1 MPQHDSFPVA
11 WSIAIVKQASDRAL
25 NRALA
30 LLESMPLVDGHNDLP
45 WVIRNDTAAKGDVAA
60 YALERQR
67 NDGDTDIPRLKAGR
81 VSGQVWAAYVP
92 TEIAHPGRAVM
103 EQIDIVLQIQTAHPE
118 VFLPVRRA
126 ADFLRAKK
134 AGKIASML
142 AVEGGVGLENS
153 LAPLRVWHAAGAR
166 LMTLCHNGTLDWCDS
181 ATDEARHGGLTA
193 FGRAVVRELNRLGM
207 MVDCAHV
214 APSVMR
220 QVLEISAAPVV
231 FSHSNARALC
241 DHVRNVPDDVLDL
254 VRQRGGLVMATF
266 IPDFLSETVRQWMGP
281 LRASFVLHTEAE
293 RLSKIGEHEKT
304 HGPRPL
310 AKLEDVAGHIEYIA
324 NRIGPEKVGIG
335 SDFFG
340 VATTPVGLEDVRR
353 FPHLLAE
360 MIRRGWSDEAV
371 AGLAGGNFIRAFR
384 AVEREGARLRKTLP
398 VPYGTTET
406 IADSP

>member
-1 MPQHDSFPVA
+1 MARPATARSTRDG
-11 WSIAIVKQASDRAL
+11 AL
-25 NRALA
+25 ARALA
-30 LLESMPLVDGHNDLP
+30 LLETMPLIDGHNDLP
-45 WVIRNDTAAKGDVAA
+45 WVIRNNAAAKGNVAA
-60 YALERQR
+60 YDLARQR
-67 NDGDTDIPRLKAGR
+67 NDGDTDIPRLRSGR

-92 TEIAHPGRAVM
+92 SEIAHPARAVM
-103 EQIDIVLQIQTAHPE
+103 EQIDIVLQMNAAHPE

-126 ADFLRAKK
+126 ADFARAKR

-166 LMTLCHNGTLDWCDS
+166 LMTLCHNGTLDWIDS
-181 ATDEARHGGLTA
+181 ATDKARHGGLTA
-193 FGRAVVRELNRLGM
+193 FGRAVVHELNRLGM

-220 QVLEISAAPVV
+220 QVLEISSAPVV

-254 VRQRGGLVMATF
+254 VRARGGLVMATF
-266 IPDFLSETVRQWMGP
+266 IPDFLSEQVRQWMGP

-293 RLSKIGEHEKT
+293 RLSKIAVHEKT

-310 AKLEDVAGHIEYIA
+310 ARLEDVAGHIEYIA
-324 NRIGPEKVGIG
+324 NRIGMEKVGIG

-340 VATTPVGLEDVRR
+340 VPTTPTGLEDVSR

-360 MIRRGWSDEAV
+360 MIRRGWSDDAV
-371 AGLAGGNFIRAFR
+371 AGLAGGNFIRTFR
-384 AVEREGARLRKTLP
+384 AVEREGARLRKAAP
-398 VPYGTTET
+398 AAYGTTET
-406 IADSP
+406 ITDGP

>member
-1 MPQHDSFPVA
+1 MA
-11 WSIAIVKQASDRAL
+11 KTADRVLAH
-25 NRALA
+25 AMA
-30 LLESMPLVDGHNDLP
+30 LLETMPLIDGHNDLP
-45 WVIRNDTAAKGDVAA
+45 WVIRNDAGARGDVAA
-60 YALERQR
+60 YGLARQR
-67 NDGDTDIPRLKAGR
+67 NDGDTDIPRLREGR

-92 TEIAHPGRAVM
+92 TEIEHPARSVL
-103 EQIDIVLQIQTAHPE
+103 EQIDIVLQMQAAHPD

-126 ADFLRAKK
+126 ADFARAKK

-166 LMTLCHNGTLDWCDS
+166 LMTLCHNGTLDWVDS
-181 ATDEARHGGLTA
+181 ATDEARHGGLTE

-220 QVLEISAAPVV
+220 QVLEISSAPVV

-241 DHVRNVPDDVLDL
+241 DHVRNVPDDVLDT
-254 VRQRGGLVMATF
+254 VRQKGGLVMATF

-293 RLSKIGEHEKT
+293 RMAGIAAHEKR
-304 HGPRPL
+304 HGKRPL
-310 AKLEDVAGHIEYIA
+310 ARLADVADHIEYLA

-340 VATTPVGLEDVRR
+340 VPTTPVGLEDVSR

-360 MIRRGWSDEAV
+360 MIRRGWSDEAL
-371 AGLAGGNFIRAFR
+371 AGLAGGNFIRTFR
-384 AVEREGARLRKTLP
+384 AVEREGARLRRGRGP
-398 VPYGTTET
+398 AVGRAEGFAGT
-406 IADSP
+406 A

>member
-1 MPQHDSFPVA
+1 MARPARKPA
-11 WSIAIVKQASDRAL
+11 NDRAL
-25 NRALA
+25 ERAMA
-30 LLESMPLVDGHNDLP
+30 LLDTIPLIDGHNDLP
-45 WVIRNDTAAKGDVAA
+45 WVIRNDSRAQGDVAA
-60 YALERQR
+60 YDLARQR
-67 NDGDTDIPRLKAGR
+67 NDGDTDIPRLREGR

-92 TEIAHPGRAVM
+92 SEIAHPGRAVL
-103 EQIDIVLQIQTAHPE
+103 EQIDIVLQMNARHRD

-126 ADFLRAKK
+126 ADFVRAKK

-153 LAPLRVWHAAGAR
+153 LAPLRVWHEAGAR

-181 ATDEARHGGLTA
+181 ATDAPRHDGLTA

-207 MVDCAHV
+207 IVDCAHV

-220 QVLEISAAPVV
+220 QVLEISTAPVV

-254 VRQRGGLVMATF
+254 VRQKGGLVMATF
-266 IPDFLSETVRQWMGP
+266 IPDFLSEVVRQWMGP

-293 RLSKIGEHEKT
+293 RLSRIAEHEKT

-310 AKLEDVAGHIEYIA
+310 ARLEDVAEHIEYLA

-335 SDFFG
+335 SDYFG

-360 MIRRGWSDEAV
+360 MLRRGWSDDAV
-371 AGLAGGNFIRAFR
+371 AGLAGGNFIRVFR
-384 AVEREGARLRKTLP
+384 AVEREGARLRRTEP
-398 VPYGTTET
+398 VPYGTTQT
-406 IADSP
+406 IAS

>member
-1 MPQHDSFPVA
+1 MA
-11 WSIAIVKQASDRAL
+11 KQDRHL
-25 NRALA
+25 KRAHA
-30 LLESMPLVDGHNDLP
+30 LLETIPLIDGHNDLP
-45 WVIRNDTAAKGDVAA
+45 WVIRNDTQARGDVAA
-60 YALERQR
+60 YNLARQR
-67 NDGDTDIPRLKAGR
+67 NDGDTDIPRLREGR

-92 TEIAHPGRAVM
+92 TEIEHPGRAVM
-103 EQIDIVLQIQTAHPE
+103 EQIDIVLQMNAAHPE

-126 ADFLRAKK
+126 SDFARAKRE
-134 AGKIASML
+134 GKIASML

-166 LMTLCHNGTLDWCDS
+166 LMTLCHNGTLDWVDS
-181 ATDEARHGGLTA
+181 ATDEARHNGLTA

-220 QVLEISAAPVV
+220 QVLEISTAPIV

-241 DHVRNVPDDVLDL
+241 DHPRNVPDDVLDT
-254 VRQRGGLVMATF
+254 VRQKGGLVMATF

-293 RLSKIGEHEKT
+293 RLSKIGAHEKK

-310 AKLEDVAGHIEYIA
+310 AKLEDVADHIEYIA
-324 NRIGPEKVGIG
+324 NRIGAEKLGIG
-335 SDFFG
+335 SDYFG
-340 VATTPVGLEDVRR
+340 VATTPIGLEDVRR

-360 MIRRGWSDEAV
+360 MLRRGWSEEAV
-371 AGLAGGNFIRAFR
+371 VGLAGGNFIRTFR
-384 AVEREGARLRKTLP
+384 AVEREGARLRKSEK
-398 VPYGTTET
+398 VPYGTTQSF
-406 IADSP
+406 AS